1 MGEDG
6 RRKIT
11 IRKLSADFPP
21 AALADAAAKLA
32 GLKRLITGGRQVA
45 EGLGRLV
52 QHLKQVAAPAGEPFV
67 FTGRLAD
74 NERLLREEF
83 ADCDDV
89 RYRSFTAGG
98 RRALLVYL
106 QGMTDQTLLAKDVME
121 TLMAP
126 SEKEKP
132 TVTLDSLINTLVTA
146 ASLAVSGSPREAI
159 VAVLRGRTLL
169 LVDGLSQ
176 GLLVGTVKHV
186 KRAVEESRTEAVARG
201 PHDAFNETLEDNIVL
216 IRRRAADPDVKVR
229 LKTIGAR
236 SRTEVVLVYAA
247 SLVKPGLVAELER
260 RLGRVKVDR
269 LLLAAQVEEFIIDH
283 PWSPF
288 PQTQFTERPDTF
300 LAAVYEGKVGL
311 IVDNTPNALI
321 VPCTLSALLQS
332 TEDFTVQP
340 VVASLIRLTRYLAVF
355 LGIFLPAMYVAFVS
369 YNPGMLPTTL
379 AITVAELRARTPYP
393 AFMEVIIMEVILELF
408 QEAVVRLP
416 QKVAPG
422 ASILGAFVIGTT
434 IVQAGIVNALLV
446 VATAG
451 TAIAS
456 YTMPA
461 YNLGLAL
468 RWLRLPTVVAA
479 AVLGFYGIA
488 LAYLA
493 LIVHLCS
500 LRSFGESYL
509 GGLFD
514 VTLMEDMKDKLVRL
528 PVTWQKERPKQLG
541 PQERTRAGE

>member
-1 MGEDG
+1 MGEDE

-11 IRKLSADFPP
+11 IRKLSAAFPP

-106 QGMTDQTLLAKDVME
+106 QWMTDQTLLEKDVME

-146 ASLAVSGSPREAI
+146 ASLAVSNSPREAI

-176 GLLVGTVKHV
+176 GLLVGAVKHV
-186 KRAVEESRTEAVARG
+186 KRAVEESKTEAVARG

-528 PVTWQKERPKQLG
+528 PATWQKERPKQLG

>member
-67 FTGRLAD
+67 FTARLAD

-98 RRALLVYL
+98 RRVLLVYL
-106 QGMTDQTLLAKDVME
+106 RGMTDQTLLEKDVME

-132 TVTLDSLINTLVTA
+132 TVTLESLINTLVTA
-146 ASLAVSGSPREAI
+146 ASLAVSNSPREAI
-159 VAVLRGRTLL
+159 VTVMRGRTLL

-176 GLLVGTVKHV
+176 GLLVGAVKHV

-216 IRRRAADPDVKVR
+216 IRRRAADPDVKVK
-229 LKTIGAR
+229 LKTIGTR

-528 PVTWQKERPKQLG
+528 PATWQKERPKQLG